1 MKENGKKREWVKT
14 AAIVFLSVMLVLT
27 FFSNTIMNYSLPE
40 VATQYVMN
48 GTITAKIRGTGVV
61 ESGDPYNVEVTYSRK
76 VASVAVREGDK
87 VAKGDVLIYLEDEES
102 EELQAALAAL
112 ESAKKAYDKALLN
125 VDLTTTDIKEA
136 NSGVTAADFRDKIT
150 NYQYKI
156 RLEENKI
163 APLKDQLA
171 PLETRKAEL
180 EQWIADINTQL
191 GLESSYD
198 STAAERVD
206 TTRKAMEYAQADM
219 NTRKIA
225 LDKAIADRDSI
236 SAQLEADRIASV
248 SDGNAAATA
257 RIPEWEKKLAAANE
271 NVTNKQ
277 NEYNAA
283 VNNYNA
289 AVTNHNAAVEHF
301 QNRDS
306 SPTSANLNEHMAA
319 ARLDLYNVEKQITD
333 LQAQIT
339 AVETQKAEYETEL
352 NEMIGRM
359 NNVLGLSEYIAAVE
373 NAQAEVDK
381 LNEKSYEA
389 TITAPI
395 AGTVSAINVTAGEH
409 TTAAVPVAVMQPEGK
424 GYTMSFT
431 VTNEQAKKLSV
442 GDKADLVNA
451 WRYDDVDVTLA
462 SIKVDKNNP
471 AQQKV
476 LTFDVTGSI
485 VAGQSLTVSV
495 GQKSANYD
503 YIVPNS
509 AIREDNNGAFI
520 LIVESKPSPLGTR
533 YTASRV
539 DVQVI
544 AKDDTQSAISGGV
557 MGYEFVITTSTKPV
571 QAGELV
577 RLAD

>member
-1 MKENGKKREWVKT
+1 MKENGKRREWVKT

-48 GTITAKIRGTGVV
+48 GTITAKIRGTGVI

-87 VAKGDVLIYLEDEES
+87 VAKGDVLYYLEDEES
-102 EELQAALAAL
+102 QELQDALKNL
-112 ESAKKAYDKALLN
+112 ENAKKSYDMALLN
-125 VDLTTTDIKEA
+125 INLTAADIKDA
-136 NSGVTAADFRDKIT
+136 NNGVTAEDFRKKIS
-150 NYQYKI
+150 NYQYLI
-156 RLEENKI
+156 QAEDNKI
-163 APLKDQLA
+163 APLKAQQE
-171 PLETRKAEL
+171 PLKAEKAKL
-180 EQWIADINTQL
+180 EQWISDLTAQI

-198 STAAERVD
+198 STAADRVEITKTAKQNAED
-206 TTRKAMEYAQADM
+206 SM
-219 NTRKIA
+219 NAKKSA
-225 LDKAIADRDSI
+225 LDNAIAFRDELA
-236 SAQLEADRIASV
+236 AQLEDAKNASV
-248 SDGNAAATA
+248 SDGDAATLVSNLEA
-257 RIPEWEKKLAAANE
+257 QLKTANDTVAA
-271 NVTNKQ
+271 KQ
-277 NEYNAA
+277 SEYNAA
-283 VNNYNA
+283 VNTYNATVINYN
-289 AVTNHNAAVEHF
+289 VAVEHF
-301 QNRDS
+301 QKRN
-306 SPTSANLNEHMAA
+306 TSDAQANLSEEKAA
-319 ARLDLYNVEKQITD
+319 AQVSLYNVEKGIADIDKQIAAIEEKKTEYQQELSKLQSRMTNVLD
-333 LQAQIT
+333 LAEYIK
-339 AVETQKAEYETEL
+339 AVEA
-352 NEMIGRM
+352 
-359 NNVLGLSEYIAAVE
+359 
-373 NAQAEVDK
+373 AQAEVDK
-381 LNEKSYEA
+381 LNEKSYDA

-395 AGTVSAINVTAGEH
+395 AGTVTSLNVTAGEN
-409 TTAAVPVAVMQPEGK
+409 TSAALPVAVLQPEGK
-424 GYTMSFT
+424 GYTLSFT

-451 WRYDDVDVTLA
+451 WRYDDVEVRLS
-462 SIKVDKNNP
+462 SIKVDKTNP

-476 LTFDVTGSI
+476 LTFDVTGSV

-509 AIREDNNGAFI
+509 AIREDNNGSFI

-544 AKDDTQSAISGGV
+544 ASDDKQSAITGGV